1 MSMNTDIDVDRPP
14 DIVSEGCDVYF
25 LTRDEVRA
33 GFQRSLDSAGCSW
46 EELDAQ
52 ARAGRFVSEKA
63 RRAWFAASSFVD
75 EL

>member
-46 EELDAQ
+46 
-52 ARAGRFVSEKA
+52 KN
-63 RRAWFAASSFVD
+63 
-75 EL
+75 